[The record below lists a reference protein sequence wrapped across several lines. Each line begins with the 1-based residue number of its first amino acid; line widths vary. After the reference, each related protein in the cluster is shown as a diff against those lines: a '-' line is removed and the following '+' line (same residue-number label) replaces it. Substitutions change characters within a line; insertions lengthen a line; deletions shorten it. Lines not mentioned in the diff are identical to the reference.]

1 MAEETKSEKNTES
14 VFSLFE
20 KDRAAGLL
28 PYFIYIAVLGVI
40 YIANSHFGERT
51 SRKINKLK
59 SEVEELRIDYTTLKS
74 EFTSFGKRSEI
85 IRRVKAIG
93 LIDSD
98 IPAYEIQLEDK
109 N

>member
-1 MAEETKSEKNTES
+1 MAEEKQDEKPTES

-28 PYFIYIAVLGVI
+28 PYFIYIAILGVI

-51 SRKINKLK
+51 SRKINTLK
-59 SEVEELRIDYTTLKS
+59 SEVEELRIDYTTLKA
-74 EFTSFGKRSEI
+74 EFTSFGKRTEI
-85 IRRVKAIG
+85 SRRVQAIG

-98 IPAYEIQLEDK
+98 VPAYELQIEED
-109 N
+109 

>member
-1 MAEETKSEKNTES
+1 MAEEKQEEKQSES

-28 PYFIYIAVLGVI
+28 PYFIYVAILGVI

-59 SEVEELRIDYTTLKS
+59 SEVEELRIDYTTLKA
-74 EFTSFGKRSEI
+74 EYTTFGKRTEI
-85 IRRVKAIG
+85 SRRVKAIG

-98 IPAYEIQLEDK
+98 VPAYELKFEDED
-109 N
+109 